1 MVMEVLSHMLNRPP
15 PSYQF
20 HRHCEK
26 VSLTHLTFANDLMIF
41 CAADDS
47 SLSFINET
55 IRKFGDLSGLFTNL
69 SKISMFVV
77 GVNSDD
83 VYRLTTSLGFVLRHL
98 PVRYLGLPLLSGRLR
113 PTDCALLFNVLLVRF
128 ILGLLEFYHLQVD
141 CNWFDMCLII
151 FRFTRLTCLCCL

>member
-1 MVMEVLSHMLNRPP
+1 MVMEVLSRMLNRPP

-47 SLSFINET
+47 TLSFINET

>member
-1 MVMEVLSHMLNRPP
+1 MLNRPP
-15 PSYQF
+15 PSYQL

-83 VYRLTTSLGFVLRHL
+83 VYRLTTSLGFVIR
-98 PVRYLGLPLLSGRLR
+98 V
-113 PTDCALLFNVLLVRF
+113 LVR
-128 ILGLLEFYHLQVD
+128 V
-141 CNWFDMCLII
+141 
-151 FRFTRLTCLCCL
+151 